1 MIKKVFNI
9 PFSDIDKVVYLVG
22 RLQGNT
28 VIPLGTCFLT
38 QEPGIFATCAHIVN
52 GSDQNLG
59 VVIQNN
65 ISNGYQDTT
74 STNNIQF
81 LPVEIKTI
89 DPLRDLCTLKGN
101 IPNTSN
107 LKISNTDV
115 VIPGEKMTVFGYPHA
130 NTGRTVLTQQT
141 TEVGAKIILS
151 SGTIKSKHIVLNIQA
166 RPGQSGGPIIRNSDL
181 SLAGIIIGAYVPKS
195 DGAISLG
202 GIDPQTLHQTT
213 HAISAEYLVR
223 LLEDE

>member
-1 MIKKVFNI
+1 MRVFII
-9 PFSDIDKVVYLVG
+9 PFSDMDKVVYLVG

-28 VIPLGTCFLT
+28 IIPLGTCFLT
-38 QEPGIFATCAHIVN
+38 QKPGVFATCAHIVQ
-52 GSDQNLG
+52 GSDENLG
-59 VVIQNN
+59 IVIQNN
-65 ISNGYQDTT
+65 VSQGYQDTT
-74 STNNIQF
+74 HTANLQF
-81 LPVEIKTI
+81 LPVKINTI
-89 DPLRDLCTLKGN
+89 DPLRDLCTLKGD

-107 LKISNTDV
+107 LRISNTDV
-115 VIPGEKMTVFGYPHA
+115 VIPGEKMIVFGYPHA

-151 SGTIKSKHIVLNIQA
+151 SGMVKSKHIVLNIQA

-181 SLAGIIIGAYVPKS
+181 SLVAIIIGAYVPKS
-195 DGAISLG
+195 DGGISLG

>member
-1 MIKKVFNI
+1 MTHK
-9 PFSDIDKVVYLVG
+9 
-22 RLQGNT
+22 
-28 VIPLGTCFLT
+28 
-38 QEPGIFATCAHIVN
+38 PGVFATCAHIVK

-59 VVIQNN
+59 IVIQNN

-74 STNNIQF
+74 NTNNIEF
-81 LPVEIKTI
+81 LPVRINTI
-89 DPLRDLCTLKGN
+89 DPLRDLCTLKAD

-115 VIPGEKMTVFGYPHA
+115 VKPGEKMTVFGYPHA

-141 TEVGAKIILS
+141 TEIGAKIIMS
-151 SGTIKSKHIVLNIQA
+151 SGIVKSKHIVLNIQA

-181 SLAGIIIGAYVPKS
+181 SLIGIIIGAYVPKS
-195 DGAISLG
+195 EGGLSLG

-213 HAISAEYLVR
+213 HAISAEYLAR
-223 LLEDE
+223 LLDDE

>member
-1 MIKKVFNI
+1 MRVFTI
-9 PFSDIDKVVYLVG
+9 PFSNMDKVVYLVG
-22 RLQGNT
+22 RLQGET
-28 VIPLGTCFLT
+28 IIPLGTCFLT
-38 QEPGIFATCAHIVN
+38 QKPGVFATCAHIVK

-59 VVIQNN
+59 IVIQNN
-65 ISNGYQDTT
+65 VSNGYQDTT
-74 STNNIQF
+74 STQNIQF
-81 LPVEIKTI
+81 LPVKINTI
-89 DPLRDLCTLKGN
+89 DPLRDLCTLKGD

-107 LKISNTDV
+107 LRISNTDV
-115 VIPGEKMTVFGYPHA
+115 IKPGEMVIVFGYPHA

-151 SGTIKSKHIVLNIQA
+151 SGMVKSKHIVLNIQA

-181 SLAGIIIGAYVPKS
+181 SLVGILIGAYVPKS
-195 DGAISLG
+195 GGGISVG